1 MENVLSKLIF
11 SLTYDSNCFT
21 VFNGYLKSPIQ
32 ILMKPIPTLVLL
44 FCVFKSLAQYQ
55 VADSLERLIK
65 NHNGIDTTLV
75 NLRQSFVANKM
86 LQTPS
91 DTTWLA
97 YNLKTLSLA
106 EELGYEKGKLL
117 ASNNVGVVYH
127 YFLSDPLTALDYYQ
141 KAYAISE
148 TAPSFE
154 RFQFALLTNMGLIHY
169 EQEDFDRALPI
180 FKKLLLFPQGKSNT
194 LSNIGN
200 IFGLRQQTDSAVYY
214 FKASIQE
221 AERNG
226 DVLQIANVKSNLG
239 LVQAQAG
246 ALVDG
251 LENTI
256 ASVNMV
262 DSLELEMLR
271 VPVYINAAEVYM
283 HGDDL
288 EIAETYSQASLNA
301 VRSLNN
307 LYTETKALHT
317 LAKIQEKKGN
327 YKEALENF
335 KAYSILNDSLI
346 NADRKVEISR
356 KEIQY
361 EADKKEALALV
372 NAERQRT
379 IKNASILSGA
389 GIILAA
395 LFAFALYRKKQKAD
409 TEKKEAQFRAKV
421 ADVELRVLRA
431 QMNPHFIFNSL
442 NSIGDYIL
450 RNDSQ
455 AASDYL
461 GKFAKLM
468 RMTLENSDKKEISL
482 MEDIT
487 LLKTYLGIEQKRFD
501 YRFDFNIKWTDDLN
515 TDEVFLP
522 PMLLQPFVENSIVH
536 GLSTIEKGGKIDI
549 SFEHI
554 NSELVCIVEDNGIG
568 RSSLNKPALTN
579 GKSSK
584 GIAITQNRIDVLNK
598 TKNTSGAIKIIDKD
612 VGTKV
617 VVKIPL

>member
-1 MENVLSKLIF
+1 
-11 SLTYDSNCFT
+11 
-21 VFNGYLKSPIQ
+21 
-32 ILMKPIPTLVLL
+32 MKPIPTLVLL

>member
-1 MENVLSKLIF
+1 M
-11 SLTYDSNCFT
+11 
-21 VFNGYLKSPIQ
+21 
-32 ILMKPIPTLVLL
+32 
-44 FCVFKSLAQYQ
+44 
-55 VADSLERLIK
+55 
-65 NHNGIDTTLV
+65 
-75 NLRQSFVANKM
+75 
-86 LQTPS
+86 
-91 DTTWLA
+91 
-97 YNLKTLSLA
+97 
-106 EELGYEKGKLL
+106 
-117 ASNNVGVVYH
+117 
-127 YFLSDPLTALDYYQ
+127 
-141 KAYAISE
+141 
-148 TAPSFE
+148 
-154 RFQFALLTNMGLIHY
+154 
-169 EQEDFDRALPI
+169 
-180 FKKLLLFPQGKSNT
+180 
-194 LSNIGN
+194 
-200 IFGLRQQTDSAVYY
+200 
-214 FKASIQE
+214 
-221 AERNG
+221 
-226 DVLQIANVKSNLG
+226 
-239 LVQAQAG
+239 
-246 ALVDG
+246 
-251 LENTI
+251 
-256 ASVNMV
+256 
-262 DSLELEMLR
+262 
-271 VPVYINAAEVYM
+271 
-283 HGDDL
+283 
-288 EIAETYSQASLNA
+288 
-301 VRSLNN
+301 
-307 LYTETKALHT
+307 
-317 LAKIQEKKGN
+317 
-327 YKEALENF
+327 
-335 KAYSILNDSLI
+335 
-346 NADRKVEISR
+346 
-356 KEIQY
+356 QY